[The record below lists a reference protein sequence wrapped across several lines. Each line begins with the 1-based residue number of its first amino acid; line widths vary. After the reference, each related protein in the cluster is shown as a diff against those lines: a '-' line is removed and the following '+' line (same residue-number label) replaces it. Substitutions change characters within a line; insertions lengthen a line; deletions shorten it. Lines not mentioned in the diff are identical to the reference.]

1 MPILEFNVM
10 GQCIRRADKIVP
22 VAKNRNYFKAK
33 FNFESD
39 EWTGTKTAL
48 FIRGSYSKSQVLDSE
63 NMCDVPWEFFDT
75 DTNACGYVSIYCG
88 DLVTTNK
95 EMVKIL
101 ASGYRESDASVPP
114 TPDVYQQILGEMD
127 KKLDKSGHIPNKYL
141 GTDSEGNVVERE
153 GPAGGGSGTTDYNDL
168 ENKPRINGTELSG
181 DKTLEELGIQQKGE
195 YALKE
200 EIPTSLPASDVYDW
214 AKKPEKPTYTADE
227 VNAEDKGAVGNHN
240 VSIEAH
246 QDIRAM
252 ISELTEKIKAI
263 ANSDDESLD
272 TLAEI
277 VAYIKSN
284 KSLIDS
290 ITTEKISTSDIVNN
304 LVTNVTTKVLSAAQ
318 GVELKRQIDEVIKSI
333 PKKLPNPHKLTFEG
347 AVTAEYDGSREVT
360 INIPDSS
367 EKLDKNQGAE
377 HAGKALVIGEDGNVI
392 PGKPQSESEIKTDKT
407 LTQENQAADAK
418 ATGDKILQYAIKNT
432 ASGESPL
439 VITDSAEEMLQD
451 IELLGKS
458 EQFSTTGKNL
468 LDEGKIKNLSNY
480 TKDNTT
486 YCVYRLTGLS
496 VGEKYT
502 ISRGNAKSGTNM
514 LFGIL
519 VNQASYNNA
528 KFMIY
533 DGLNETFNNKYITW
547 TQETGDYVDILFSY
561 KASSDQTT
569 QEKLTELFQRILYVQ
584 LEKGSVATA
593 YEPYTGGQP
602 SPSPEYPQEI
612 KNVGKYNDDTGK
624 HEVDVEF
631 SANLFDI
638 SKVQNTSEL
647 INNGDG
653 TLTLTAKGSSGKS
666 TLREICPDLIVG
678 ETYILSLDT
687 NGLDYIYCGIVWSSR
702 TPKQI
707 TQAMLDS
714 VVFFYNNNQPTVTI
728 KNIQIN
734 RGSTVI
740 PYSPYRIPQTVKLTS
755 DRPVTKWDKLIE
767 QDGQIGWLFQSARKT
782 FENDVFRLYSD
793 NEKAIQYKITNGE
806 NGDSWSESIC
816 YCNTFENVPGTTLY
830 TQSGKTDFYMGCLH
844 DTMVF
849 SSKNKEG
856 VFRSI
861 ETFQEWIRNS
871 NTYVWYK
878 TKNTEFVPLSQ
889 SEQDAIRALKT
900 YYPTTVIAV
909 DGGEVYGGAEV
920 TYIADTKNYIDNKV
934 AANVANIISQYQTNI
949 SNLLSLMPME
959 TQATMIENDTNNILE
974 SEVTQWQT
982 H

>member
-1 MPILEFNVM
+1 MKVLRFEVR
-10 GQCIRRADKIVP
+10 GQYITRIDEEVP
-22 VAKNRNYFKAK
+22 VAKCANMFKAH
-33 FNFESD
+33 FDFLTE
-39 EWTGTKTAL
+39 EWEGQKTAI
-48 FIRGSYSKSQVLDSE
+48 FVQGNYSKSQLLDE
-63 NMCDVPWEFFDT
+63 HNECIVPWEFFDT
-75 DTNACGYVSIYCG
+75 EERTRGYVSVYCG
-88 DLVTTNK
+88 DLITAN
-95 EMVKIL
+95 ESSVKIEKT
-101 ASGYRESDASVPP
+101 GYRESDASVPP
-114 TPDVYQQILGEMD
+114 TPDVYQQIVELSNETKEIAESVRKDADEGKFNGSQGEM
-127 KKLDKSGHIPNKYL
+127 
-141 GTDSEGNVVERE
+141 
-153 GPAGGGSGTTDYNDL
+153 GPPG
-168 ENKPRINGTELSG
+168 
-181 DKTLEELGIQQKGE
+181 QKGE
-195 YALKE
+195 KGEKGDRGEQGPIGEAGPKGENATDEQVSNAVSEYMDTHPVFDEKLK
-200 EIPTSLPASDVYDW
+200 T
-214 AKKPEKPTYTADE
+214 
-227 VNAEDKGAVGNHN
+227 
-240 VSIEAH
+240 
-246 QDIRAM
+246 
-252 ISELTEKIKAI
+252 
-263 ANSDDESLD
+263 
-272 TLAEI
+272 
-277 VAYIKSN
+277 
-284 KSLIDS
+284 
-290 ITTEKISTSDIVNN
+290 
-304 LVTNVTTKVLSAAQ
+304 
-318 GVELKRQIDEVIKSI
+318 
-333 PKKLPNPHKLTFEG
+333 
-347 AVTAEYDGSREVT
+347 
-360 INIPDSS
+360 
-367 EKLDKNQGAE
+367 KLDKNQGAE

-392 PGKPQSESEIKTDKT
+392 PGKPQSESDIKTDKT

>member
-1 MPILEFNVM
+1 MKVLRFEVR
-10 GQCIRRADKIVP
+10 GQYITRIDEEVP
-22 VAKNRNYFKAK
+22 VAKCANMFKAH
-33 FNFESD
+33 FDFLTE
-39 EWTGTKTAL
+39 EWEGQKTAI
-48 FIRGSYSKSQVLDSE
+48 FVQGNYSKSQLLDE
-63 NMCDVPWEFFDT
+63 HNECIVPWEFFDT
-75 DTNACGYVSIYCG
+75 EERTRGYVSVYCG
-88 DLVTTNK
+88 DLITAN
-95 EMVKIL
+95 ESRVKIEKT
-101 ASGYRESDASVPP
+101 GYRESDASVPP

-347 AVTAEYDGSREVT
+347 AVTAEYDGSNEITVT
-360 INIPDSS
+360 IPNSN
-367 EKLDKNQGAE
+367 EKLDKNQGVE
-377 HAGKALVIGEDGNVI
+377 NAGKALVIGPDGNVV
-392 PGKPQSESEIKTDKT
+392 PGKPQSESDIKTDKT

-439 VITDSAEEMLQD
+439 VITDSAEEKLRD

-458 EQFSTTGKNL
+458 EQFTTTGKNL
-468 LDEGKIKNLSNY
+468 LEEKISAFTIADDIAYIPLPEGHEEKQYTMLIQKKSGKN
-480 TKDNTT
+480 D
-486 YCVYRLTGLS
+486 S
-496 VGEKYT
+496 VGFSCGFYDK
-502 ISRGNAKSGTNM
+502 TNM
-514 LFGIL
+514 TEI
-519 VNQASYNNA
+519 
-528 KFMIY
+528 
-533 DGLNETFNNKYITW
+533 
-547 TQETGDYVDILFSY
+547 Y
-561 KASSDQTT
+561 KAPCLEGGKLVSSNGIVVSKKGANHYVCFTPASEEFFSIYNVIYT
-569 QEKLTELFQRILYVQ
+569 EGNLT
-584 LEKGSVATA
+584 SMT

-612 KNVGKYNDDTGK
+612 KNVGKYNNDTGK

-647 INNGDG
+647 INNEDG

>member
-1 MPILEFNVM
+1 MKVLRFEVR
-10 GQCIRRADKIVP
+10 GQYITRIDEEVP
-22 VAKNRNYFKAK
+22 VAKCANMFKAH
-33 FNFESD
+33 FDFLTE
-39 EWTGTKTAL
+39 EWEGQKTAI
-48 FIRGSYSKSQVLDSE
+48 FVQGNYSKSQLLDE
-63 NMCDVPWEFFDT
+63 HNECIVPWEFFDT
-75 DTNACGYVSIYCG
+75 EERTRGYVSVYCG
-88 DLVTTNK
+88 DLITAN
-95 EMVKIL
+95 ESRVKIEKT
-101 ASGYRESDASVPP
+101 GYRESDASVPP

-347 AVTAEYDGSREVT
+347 AVTAEYDGSNEITVT
-360 INIPDSS
+360 IPNSN
-367 EKLDKNQGAE
+367 EKLDKNQGVE
-377 HAGKALVIGEDGNVI
+377 NAGKALVIGPDGNVV
-392 PGKPQSESEIKTDKT
+392 PGKPQSESDIKTDKT

-439 VITDSAEEMLQD
+439 VITDSAEEKLRD

-458 EQFSTTGKNL
+458 EQFTTTGKNL
-468 LDEGKIKNLSNY
+468 LEEKISAFTIADDIAYIPLPEGHEEKQYTMLIQKKSGKN
-480 TKDNTT
+480 D
-486 YCVYRLTGLS
+486 S
-496 VGEKYT
+496 VGFSCGFYDK
-502 ISRGNAKSGTNM
+502 TNM
-514 LFGIL
+514 TEI
-519 VNQASYNNA
+519 
-528 KFMIY
+528 
-533 DGLNETFNNKYITW
+533 
-547 TQETGDYVDILFSY
+547 Y
-561 KASSDQTT
+561 KAPCLEGGKLVSSNGIVVSKKGVNHYVCFTPASEEFFSIYNVIYT
-569 QEKLTELFQRILYVQ
+569 EGNLT
-584 LEKGSVATA
+584 SMT

-612 KNVGKYNDDTGK
+612 KNTGKYNEDTGK
-624 HEVDVEF
+624 YEVAVKVCGNNLLKEQFSEFKIRDNIAYIPLPEGHDNHDYTMLIQKKSGKIDTIGFTCGFYDHENMSEPYKAPCLVKGVLVSQNGIVVDKRGVNHWVCFTPADEKF
-631 SANLFDI
+631 FDI
-638 SKVQNTSEL
+638 YNVMYVEGKFESLQYQPYREPQ
-647 INNGDG
+647 
-653 TLTLTAKGSSGKS
+653 TLT
-666 TLREICPDLIVG
+666 
-678 ETYILSLDT
+678 
-687 NGLDYIYCGIVWSSR
+687 
-702 TPKQI
+702 
-707 TQAMLDS
+707 
-714 VVFFYNNNQPTVTI
+714 
-728 KNIQIN
+728 
-734 RGSTVI
+734 
-740 PYSPYRIPQTVKLTS
+740 LTS
-755 DRPVTKWDKLIE
+755 DRPVTKWDKLVE
-767 QDGQIGWLFQSARKT
+767 QDGQIGWLYATKNTQLSNHDT
-782 FENDVFRLYSD
+782 WVQSD
-793 NEKAIQYKITNGE
+793 NEELGLCFCINVQNASIGLKTSFIESLKNIDGVTSSKYKDSHGCYGDNNGTNYK
-806 NGDSWSESIC
+806 NFRPPVESI
-816 YCNTFENVPGTTLY
+816 
-830 TQSGKTDFYMGCLH
+830 K
-844 DTMVF
+844 
-849 SSKNKEG
+849 
-856 VFRSI
+856 SI
-861 ETFQEWIRNS
+861 EEFKAWLAENKTIIL
-871 NTYVWYK
+871 YK
-878 TKNTEFVPLSQ
+878 SIETEFVPLQQ

-900 YYPTTVIAV
+900 YYPTTVITV

-934 AANVANIISQYQTNI
+934 AANVTNIISQYQTNI

-974 SEVTQWQT
+974 SEGAQ
-982 H
+982 

>member
-1 MPILEFNVM
+1 MKVLRFEVR
-10 GQCIRRADKIVP
+10 GQYIMRIDEEVP
-22 VAKNRNYFKAK
+22 VAKCANMFKAH
-33 FNFESD
+33 FDFLTE
-39 EWTGTKTAL
+39 EWEGQKTAI
-48 FIRGSYSKSQVLDSE
+48 FVQGNYSKSQLLDE
-63 NMCDVPWEFFDT
+63 HNECIVPWEFFDT
-75 DTNACGYVSIYCG
+75 EERTRGYVSVYCG
-88 DLVTTNK
+88 DLITAN
-95 EMVKIL
+95 ESSVKIEKT
-101 ASGYRESDASVPP
+101 GYRESDASVPP
-114 TPDVYQQILGEMD
+114 TPDVYQQIVELSNETKEIAESVRKDADEGKFNGSQGEM
-127 KKLDKSGHIPNKYL
+127 
-141 GTDSEGNVVERE
+141 
-153 GPAGGGSGTTDYNDL
+153 GPPG
-168 ENKPRINGTELSG
+168 
-181 DKTLEELGIQQKGE
+181 QKGE
-195 YALKE
+195 KGEKGDRGEQGPIGEAGPKGENATDEQVSNAVSEYMDTHPVFDEKLK
-200 EIPTSLPASDVYDW
+200 T
-214 AKKPEKPTYTADE
+214 
-227 VNAEDKGAVGNHN
+227 
-240 VSIEAH
+240 
-246 QDIRAM
+246 
-252 ISELTEKIKAI
+252 
-263 ANSDDESLD
+263 
-272 TLAEI
+272 
-277 VAYIKSN
+277 
-284 KSLIDS
+284 
-290 ITTEKISTSDIVNN
+290 
-304 LVTNVTTKVLSAAQ
+304 
-318 GVELKRQIDEVIKSI
+318 
-333 PKKLPNPHKLTFEG
+333 
-347 AVTAEYDGSREVT
+347 
-360 INIPDSS
+360 
-367 EKLDKNQGAE
+367 KLDKNQGAE
-377 HAGKALVIGEDGNVI
+377 HAGKALVIGPDGNVV
-392 PGKPQSESEIKTDKT
+392 PGKPQSESDIKTDKT

-714 VVFFYNNNQPTVTI
+714 VVFFYNNNNQPTVTI

-755 DRPVTKWDKLIE
+755 DRPVTKWDKLVE